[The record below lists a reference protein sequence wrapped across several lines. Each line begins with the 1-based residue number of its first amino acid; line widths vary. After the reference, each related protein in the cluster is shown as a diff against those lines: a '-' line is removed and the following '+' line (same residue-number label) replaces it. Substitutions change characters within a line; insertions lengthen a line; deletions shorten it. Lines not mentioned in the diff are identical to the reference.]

1 MDMNLDTLE
10 YAANIETKD
19 FLNQDEEEELA
30 KHAKEVVKPAP
41 VKLVKKRVE
50 KTGLE
55 ASEAALGTVSIASVS
70 KANKPTDTTKPLQ
83 PSAEASKLDLDAAFS
98 YQPKPKADI
107 YKKPKRVVSPAE
119 EKRLLDNLV

>member
-19 FLNQDEEEELA
+19 FLNQDEEEELT
-30 KHAKEVVKPAP
+30 KHTKEVVKPAP
-41 VKLVKKRVE
+41 VKLVKKKVE

-70 KANKPTDTTKPLQ
+70 KAKKPTDTSKPLQ
-83 PSAEASKLDLDAAFS
+83 PSAEATKLDLDAAFS
-98 YQPKPKADI
+98 Y
-107 YKKPKRVVSPAE
+107 
-119 EKRLLDNLV
+119 